1 MTPKE
6 KAKELVDYFWN
17 IEPIKL
23 SDFSRI
29 YLPTAKHFA
38 IKVCDE
44 VMESN
49 TNVSGYT
56 LNKEYWTEVK
66 REIESYEG

>member
-29 YLPTAKHFA
+29 YFPTAKHFA

-44 VMESN
+44 VL
-49 TNVSGYT
+49 GYMGADRGY
-56 LNKEYWTEVK
+56 EFWTEVK